1 MVVRG
6 SRSVQRFGSWLALV
20 ALTVQLVLSFGHIHP
35 EDIFP
40 ADRPGTGSAQVAL
53 GNPLAPGGHQAQHEA
68 DDVCAICFTL
78 YMLASASVPVPVQ
91 IARPIALRR
100 ETIR

>member
-20 ALTVQLVLSFGHIHP
+20 ALTVQLALSFGHIHP
-35 EDIFP
+35 EDIYP
-40 ADRPGTGSAQVAL
+40 PDSSSADLTQAAP
-53 GNPLAPGGHQAQHEA
+53 GNPQAPGGHQAQHQA

-100 ETIR
+100 ET